1 MGPQPID
8 GLIRQELKQDR
19 DRDLDWDQE
28 EWVTVYYA
36 EHFTLQL
43 IWEIKQD
50 QYFGIV
56 SVPVPL
62 PFPYKFCLI
71 RLSA

>member
-19 DRDLDWDQE
+19 DRDLDWDQKD
-28 EWVTVYYA
+28 WVTVYYV

-43 IWEIKQD
+43 MWEHKQG
-50 QYFGIV
+50 QELWHCTSPGPGSV
-56 SVPVPL
+56 ST
-62 PFPYKFCLI
+62 
-71 RLSA
+71 